1 MKKVMIVCGVVTLVG
16 CTGFSLI
23 KNFGSEPL
31 VTEASK
37 VGATKQHV
45 LQVGGQPRQSQT
57 IRNGSGTC
65 FDYVLQK
72 EGEST
77 PFYVAFNPQGLV
89 TAGGFTT
96 CNNADQQGLLKAG
109 QPNRQIY

>member
-45 LQVGGQPRQSQT
+45 LQVGGQPRQS
-57 IRNGSGTC
+57 
-65 FDYVLQK
+65 
-72 EGEST
+72 
-77 PFYVAFNPQGLV
+77 
-89 TAGGFTT
+89 
-96 CNNADQQGLLKAG
+96 
-109 QPNRQIY
+109 